1 MTERLPAPE
10 LPAWLASLVPFER
23 FRVDVGGR
31 RMHVMETGHG
41 FPVVALHGNPTWGV
55 LYRLVARELAGE
67 DVRVIMPD
75 LIGLGFSD
83 KPTDPAEHQLDTH
96 QRWMAALFDALA
108 LERCVLAVQDWGGAI
123 GVGALALRP
132 RIEAGLVVMNTVLT
146 PPKPG
151 FRPTAFHRF
160 ANMPV
165 VSDLAFR
172 VCGFPQS
179 FIAAAVPTRKLNR
192 NERRAYRAPF
202 AGIADRVAPVAMAR
216 MVPDGPHHPS
226 IPALERCRDYV
237 DAFSGPS
244 AIVWGDRDPVL
255 GGVRSWMEKLFP
267 EAPVTRTEAGHFLQE
282 EVPAEIAAAVRHVV
296 GQMT

>member
-1 MTERLPAPE
+1 
-10 LPAWLASLVPFER
+10 
-23 FRVDVGGR
+23 
-31 RMHVMETGHG
+31 MHVMQSGSG

-55 LYRLVARELAGE
+55 LYRLVARELTG
-67 DVRVIMPD
+67 DDIRIIMPD

-83 KPTDPAEHQLDTH
+83 KPTDPGEHLLDNH

-132 RIEAGLVVMNTVLT
+132 AIEAGLVIMNTALT

-160 ANMPV
+160 AKMPV
-165 VSDLAFR
+165 VSDFAFR
-172 VCGFPQS
+172 VLGFPQS
-179 FIAAAVPTRKLNR
+179 VIAAAVPTRKLSAD
-192 NERRAYRAPF
+192 ERRAYRAPF

-216 MVPDGPHHPS
+216 MVPDGPEHPS
-226 IPALERCRDYV
+226 IPALERSRDYV
-237 DAFSGPS
+237 TGFDGPA

-267 EAPVTRTEAGHFLQE
+267 NAPVTRTEAGHFLQE
-282 EVPAEIAAAVRHVV
+282 EVPGEIAHAIRHVV
-296 GQMT
+296 GRMT